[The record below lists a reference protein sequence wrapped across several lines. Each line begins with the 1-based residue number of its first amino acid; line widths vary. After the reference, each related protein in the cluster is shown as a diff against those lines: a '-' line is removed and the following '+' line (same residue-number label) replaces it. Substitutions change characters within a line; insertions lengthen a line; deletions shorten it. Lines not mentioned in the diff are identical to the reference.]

1 MAIDQSSVG
10 TDLGNG
16 WYRYEKEV
24 TMKGNQS
31 NIIICS
37 DGATEFYIDDISLV
51 PVNGEENL
59 IPDGG
64 FEEVTVIPPV
74 IPDYEVFEPVLKL
87 GTQNA
92 DSVSAVGNYTV
103 LVNAKNNAVTDGLP
117 LEVLV
122 AVFDSTGEML
132 NLYSGTPE
140 SKTVAMTAPND
151 ADTVIPVPFEI
162 TSEGCVAEVYV
173 INNRQKLDVYYDP
186 VTY

>member
-1 MAIDQSSVG
+1 MA
-10 TDLGNG
+10 
-16 WYRYEKEV
+16 
-24 TMKGNQS
+24 
-31 NIIICS
+31 
-37 DGATEFYIDDISLV
+37 
-51 PVNGEENL
+51 
-59 IPDGG
+59 
-64 FEEVTVIPPV
+64 
-74 IPDYEVFEPVLKL
+74 
-87 GTQNA
+87 
-92 DSVSAVGNYTV
+92 
-103 LVNAKNNAVTDGLP
+103 
-117 LEVLV
+117 